1 MNNLKVKRYIE
12 KADRY
17 ITQAEKE
24 FKKGELCQASE
35 KYWGASAQ
43 ILKAWA
49 EYKGIQHNG
58 HIWLFKAADELAEE
72 IKEPAIRKQFSLAS
86 ALHMNFYEGWL
97 TEREVRDDA
106 FEVKLFCD
114 KIKQILTNKE
124 EKK

>member
-1 MNNLKVKRYIE
+1 MSKNNLRVKRYIE

-58 HIWLFKAADELAEE
+58 HIWLFKAADNLSCEE
-72 IKEPAIRKQFSLAS
+72 KDHNLKKQFGLAS
-86 ALHMNFYEGWL
+86 ALHTNFYEGWL
-97 TEREVRDDA
+97 TKGEIESYGE
-106 FEVKLFCD
+106 EVKAFCD
-114 KIKQILTNKE
+114 KIKEIIKR
-124 EKK
+124 